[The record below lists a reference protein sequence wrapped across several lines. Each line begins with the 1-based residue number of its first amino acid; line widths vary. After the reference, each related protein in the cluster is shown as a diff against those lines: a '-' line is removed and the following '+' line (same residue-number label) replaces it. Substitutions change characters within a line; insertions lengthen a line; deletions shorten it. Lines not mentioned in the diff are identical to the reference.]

1 MHRVKKFSQIRRKPK
16 YKNVAT
22 TTDGIVYHSKKEA
35 KYAQD
40 LEFRKKAGLIKSW
53 ERQVRIELSAHG
65 RRICNYYM
73 DFVIYHN
80 DGTVEYVE
88 VKGFETDVWKI
99 KWNLFEA
106 QMMAEQPEAI
116 LTIVK

>member
-1 MHRVKKFSQIRRKPK
+1 MYRVKKFSQIRRKSK
-16 YKNVAT
+16 YRNVAT
-22 TTDGIVYHSKKEA
+22 TTDGIRYHSKKEA

-53 ERQVRIELSAHG
+53 ERQVRIELYAYGKH
-65 RRICNYYM
+65 ICNYYM

-88 VKGFETDVWKI
+88 IKGYETDVWKI
-99 KWNLFEA
+99 KWKLFEA
-106 QMMAEQPEAI
+106 MINAQEPEAI